1 MTNPNSPELSDAGE
15 EIADAL
21 LDIADELALFRDAF
35 PRPRPATTPLEG
47 EAGYPWAP
55 GTLAQGFLGGRWNRR
70 DGTVYGTTPAPTTR
84 GSDNIGQETKPSRI
98 GRRQRTGAR
107 PDH

>member
-1 MTNPNSPELSDAGE
+1 MTNPNRPKLSDAGE

-35 PRPRPATTPLEG
+35 PRTRPATTPLEG
-47 EAGYPWAP
+47 EEAAPIAP
-55 GTLAQGFLGGRWNRR
+55 GTLAQGFLGGLWNRR
-70 DGTVYGTTPAPTTR
+70 DGTVYGTPATTR
-84 GSDNIGQETKPSRI
+84 GSDIGQETKPSRI